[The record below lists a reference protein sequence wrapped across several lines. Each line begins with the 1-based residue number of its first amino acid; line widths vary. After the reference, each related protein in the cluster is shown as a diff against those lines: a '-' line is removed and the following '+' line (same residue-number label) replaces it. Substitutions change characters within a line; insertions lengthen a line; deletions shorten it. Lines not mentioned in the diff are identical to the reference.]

1 MEGKWCSNRFTPFL
15 VIDPVQAEP
24 QIAARDVEEH
34 IEVIEWSVEELR
46 AAILRGELLTPS
58 VQTAF
63 SALAWLEREKLL

>member
-15 VIDPVQAEP
+15 VIDPVQAE
-24 QIAARDVEEH
+24 AARDAEEH